1 MVPCAVNC
9 LVCFLPKAMDD
20 SLLNIF
26 LDFGIGSAVVYS
38 SGLKSAKSLF
48 LSASTFLAILMFLK
62 SLRLQYFE
70 KIAERIMDTGVSVR
84 KRVIKIIRDVC
95 LSNVGFSKTT
105 DGCLRIISRINDEET
120 SIQVDVLLF
129 RTQMK

>member
-26 LDFGIGSAVVYS
+26 LNFGIGSAIVYS
-38 SGLKSAKSLF
+38 NGLKSAKSLF
-48 LSASTFLAILMFLK
+48 LFASTFLAILMYLK

-70 KIAERIMDTGVSVR
+70 NNRRMHHGYWCK
-84 KRVIKIIRDVC
+84 C
-95 LSNVGFSKTT
+95 SKT
-105 DGCLRIISRINDEET
+105 CH
-120 SIQVDVLLF
+120 
-129 RTQMK
+129 